1 MKFYSISLFLTAFI
15 LLSANHLAFTQ
26 TCPSSNYSL
35 TTQAAVNAFPSTCS
49 TVSGDLTISGSDITD
64 LTPLSNLTSIE
75 GNLIINQN
83 TILTSLSGL
92 SGITSVGNV
101 LTLYDNPVLPDVNG
115 LSGLTS
121 VGGVS
126 SVGLMMARNHVL
138 SDLDGFSNLAS
149 ITGSLTIND
158 CDALENLEGFNSLDT
173 IGGRL
178 VIINNDNLEKLKGL
192 QSLNSV
198 GGINIGNNP
207 LLYHFN
213 HLSGISSGVE
223 FLAINNNESLTNL
236 NGLSGISSVTGN
248 VNIHGNDDLGSC
260 CGIYD
265 LLNTSGAIGGSINI
279 YNNNTGC
286 DNVTEINTN
295 CGSARMGVQ
304 STAPE
309 LSLFPNPSA
318 GKVVLQWEIVYDEPV
333 VLTIYD
339 QLGRML
345 MQQRPMAG
353 DRELKVD
360 LSSADFPAGLYYVQ
374 LAASS
379 GRVTQ
384 ALQLKNDLKS
394 CFPQRFTEMTQR
406 LTEGLLQLLKIL
418 WLFSP

>member
-1 MKFYSISLFLTAFI
+1 MNYIKFYSISLFLTAFI
-15 LLSANHLAFTQ
+15 LLIANHLAFPQ
-26 TCPSSNYSL
+26 TCPPGDYSL
-35 TTQAAVNAFPSTCS
+35 DSQAEVNAFPSTCT
-49 TVSGDLTISGSDITD
+49 TVIGDLSISGSDITD
-64 LTPLSNLTSIE
+64 LTPLSNLTSI
-75 GNLIINQN
+75 GGSLLIQQN
-83 TILTSLSGL
+83 TSLTSLDGL
-92 SGITSVGNV
+92 DGITSVGNV
-101 LTLYDNPVLPDVNG
+101 LTLYDNPVLPDVDG

-121 VGGVS
+121 VGGVP

-138 SDLDGFSNLAS
+138 SDLGGFSSLTS
-149 ITGSLTIND
+149 ITGALFIND
-158 CDALENLEGFNSLDT
+158 CDALENLQGFNSLTT

-178 VIINNDNLEKLKGL
+178 TIINNDNLEKLKGL
-192 QSLNSV
+192 QGLNSV
-198 GGINIGNNP
+198 GGIHIGNNP
-207 LLYHFN
+207 VLVNINQLT
-213 HLSGISSGVE
+213 GISSGVE
-223 FLAINNNESLTNL
+223 FIKINHNQSLTNL

-248 VNIHGNDDLGSC
+248 VNIHSNDDLGSC

-304 STAPE
+304 AAAPE

-318 GKVVLQWEIVYDEPV
+318 GKVVLQWEIVNDEPV

-360 LSSADFPAGLYYVQ
+360 LSSAEFPAGLYYVQ

-384 ALQLKNDLKS
+384 ALQLSK
-394 CFPQRFTEMTQR
+394 
-406 LTEGLLQLLKIL
+406 
-418 WLFSP
+418 